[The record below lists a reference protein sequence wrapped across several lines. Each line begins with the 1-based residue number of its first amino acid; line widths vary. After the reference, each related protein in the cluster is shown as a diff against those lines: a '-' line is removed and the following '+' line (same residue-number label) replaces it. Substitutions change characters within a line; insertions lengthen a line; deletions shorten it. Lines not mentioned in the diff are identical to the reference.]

1 MKFNL
6 KMIAVAAAMV
16 AASSSHAA
24 LTSATAG
31 NSSFAMV
38 AFNVVTNAYYV
49 RDLGYNL
56 NSFLPNAVTTGSG
69 DGGVTGDKTPDAG
82 LNLTFGGAG
91 NFVSWLGSQNVADIR
106 WTVAAGDTTSTS
118 ATNLSRALVAFG
130 TAPIAPIQNTVITS
144 ATANANGVSGL
155 AFQNSGMGFDAT
167 GATVL
172 PSFLSNNA
180 FGSATLANLG
190 STASLF
196 YYTRSQASGGNSVAA
211 NFSGFSNSANTAT
224 LTLATN
230 GVLTYDLQA
239 APSAVPVPAAAWL
252 MLSGLGCI
260 GGMVRRR
267 KAAAV

>member
-24 LTSATAG
+24 LTTATAG

-38 AFNVVTNAYYV
+38 AFNAVTNAYYV

-56 NSFLPNAVTTGSG
+56 NSFLPNLVTTGSG

-91 NFVSWLGSQNVADIR
+91 NFVSWLGTQNVADIR
-106 WTVAAGDTTSTS
+106 WTVLAGDAQSSS
-118 ATNLSRALVAFG
+118 ATNLSRALVALG
-130 TAPIAPIQNTVITS
+130 TAPVSPIANSVITN
-144 ATANANGVSGL
+144 ATNAGNGVTAL
-155 AFQNSGMGFDAT
+155 NTQNPGMGFDAT
-167 GATVL
+167 GATVIS
-172 PSFLSNNA
+172 SFLSNNG
-180 FGSATLANLG
+180 FGVSTLTNLG

-196 YYTRSQASGGNSVAA
+196 YYTRAVASGSNTGPA
-211 NFSGFSNSANTAT
+211 NFSAFSNSANTAT